1 MVVFKSWLSRG
12 GGGSLQ
18 DGKLWKTD
26 VLGSFVSPLRA
37 IYSELK
43 VVVFSEEGK
52 VGYLA
57 SRSG

>member
-1 MVVFKSWLSRG
+1 MAFKSWLSRG
-12 GGGSLQ
+12 EKSTRWEAM
-18 DGKLWKTD
+18 WKTN
-26 VLGSFVSPLRA
+26 VLVSLVFQLQA
-37 IYSELK
+37 IYSEWK